1 MGAVNFMKTFGL
13 FIVIPGILLMAGGA
27 FTSAGQ
33 PEKSEQTTMITARVG
48 EEFTI
53 TLDSN
58 PTTGYSWK
66 LSDSFPKGIIKLLGS
81 EYQPP
86 VTRRKGAGGKEI
98 WRFKTLAVGKTTITL
113 EYLRPWEK
121 DKPPAATKTFSIT
134 VK

>member
-58 PTTGYSWK
+58 PTTGYSWN